1 MENGV
6 VDFLRDRAEE
16 NLDDVLK
23 SSMGGYTKKSVQDYV
38 IQLRKRQ
45 QMASKLFNESMKSVL
60 AEKEE
65 LKEELERMKAR
76 LGQREAQYLTL
87 TESFQEYKQADE
99 SANVENIMEMKR
111 LLAQQEDEISALK
124 TEKQLLEQK
133 QAQSEHYIEEMK
145 SEMDQNMQEHR
156 LTMDLLHEEKKKGMN
171 ALKQVQ
177 ELFSQ
182 LTITQEELDFLKEQT
197 SEGAISKL
205 KENVSG
211 LQNELKTQQEILEQ
225 RREELQEK
233 DRQIQAYIGQNDM
246 KEKQMKMLEEKA
258 EKLQRTI
265 ELVTVQNQS
274 MEAYQQELT
283 AKLQEVFQD
292 NLKILHAKSEL
303 HLENLRLLKKLDD
316 MSHMLTQEK
325 EEQEGI
331 EA

>member
-65 LKEELERMKAR
+65 LKEELERMKAKR
-76 LGQREAQYLTL
+76 GQREAQYLTL

-145 SEMDQNMQEHR
+145 SEIDQNMQEHR

-205 KENVSG
+205 KENVSD
-211 LQNELKTQQEILEQ
+211 LQNELKTQQQILEQ

-233 DRQIQAYIGQNDM
+233 DRQIQAYIGQNDAGR
-246 KEKQMKMLEEKA
+246 KSRK
-258 EKLQRTI
+258 
-265 ELVTVQNQS
+265 
-274 MEAYQQELT
+274 T
-283 AKLQEVFQD
+283 A
-292 NLKILHAKSEL
+292 A
-303 HLENLRLLKKLDD
+303 DD
-316 MSHMLTQEK
+316 
-325 EEQEGI
+325 
-331 EA
+331 